1 MNSQIRGEKVGEVY
15 KLAECQKQFL
25 HSALHHRDLIS
36 FLMKEPYESAKQMT
50 VAAISPVS
58 CGQTT
63 IKLCPSGSGLGI
75 AP

>member
-1 MNSQIRGEKVGEVY
+1 MVFTNSQIRGEKVY
-15 KLAECQKQFL
+15 KLKVCQNSFDTPL
-25 HSALHHRDLIS
+25 FYRDLIS